1 MKLFK
6 YAAAVAIAILAFPVS
21 WYLAWKSGGVCF
33 MVLTFWL
40 PTFGLIDF
48 LTCHLMG
55 VSFLQTLLSWT
66 LALFV
71 GTPVTMILFDFLTKG
86 KCRW

>member
-1 MKLFK
+1 
-6 YAAAVAIAILAFPVS
+6 
-21 WYLAWKSGGVCF
+21 

-48 LTCHLMG
+48 LTCHLME
-55 VSFLQTLLSWT
+55 VSFLQTLLSLT

-71 GTPVTMILFDFLTKG
+71 GGPGTIILFDFLTKE
-86 KCRW
+86 KCR